1 MGRRLDDDTV
11 TSQFTRAFCYH
22 IGPRRMSDTS
32 VTYQVFL
39 EGAIDGSAAGAVNL
53 AAAMAARYGLNAD
66 DLASRISNGK
76 FRVKATKDRA
86 TAETYAADLV
96 TLGARCSVVED
107 RGAAGRDNTPL
118 PTPPSESSPQ
128 LKSGLAA
135 AFSGGRERNAP
146 MSLPNLGALEQNPQG
161 TFALTSVAGDVAEV
175 AKATS
180 RGSFGP
186 VPPPPIPKTPPP
198 KPIAKP
204 AVPAAAPAPTPAP
217 ARTPA
222 PTPTPTPA
230 TDRFAPMAGET
241 GEFVGTLE
249 LDDSVPKSVRSS
261 RPSMQPQ
268 AQATTAPQS
277 APVDRTGVTSL
288 HSAESPIRTWFR
300 NERARFV
307 VGIAVAMVLGF
318 IPVHIVA
325 SIREHSA
332 YAEINARVAQQQLAA
347 DTIDSWNALD
357 ALRDKA
363 LTSKHDTRRNIALES
378 VLLWAILGAGI
389 GYLWFRKIDW
399 DRE

>member
-1 MGRRLDDDTV
+1 
-11 TSQFTRAFCYH
+11 
-22 IGPRRMSDTS
+22 
-32 VTYQVFL
+32 
-39 EGAIDGSAAGAVNL
+39 
-53 AAAMAARYGLNAD
+53 
-66 DLASRISNGK
+66 
-76 FRVKATKDRA
+76 
-86 TAETYAADLV
+86 
-96 TLGARCSVVED
+96 
-107 RGAAGRDNTPL
+107 
-118 PTPPSESSPQ
+118 
-128 LKSGLAA
+128 
-135 AFSGGRERNAP
+135 
-146 MSLPNLGALEQNPQG
+146 
-161 TFALTSVAGDVAEV
+161 
-175 AKATS
+175 
-180 RGSFGP
+180 
-186 VPPPPIPKTPPP
+186 
-198 KPIAKP
+198 
-204 AVPAAAPAPTPAP
+204 
-217 ARTPA
+217 
-222 PTPTPTPA
+222 
-230 TDRFAPMAGET
+230 MAGET